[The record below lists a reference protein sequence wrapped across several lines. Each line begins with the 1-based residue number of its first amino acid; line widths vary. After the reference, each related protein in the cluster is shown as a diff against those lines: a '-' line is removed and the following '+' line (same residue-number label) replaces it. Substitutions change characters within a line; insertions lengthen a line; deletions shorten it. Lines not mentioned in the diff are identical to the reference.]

1 MTQLDLM
8 PAATTLGDL
17 VRQVPDER
25 LGDPTPC
32 PAYTV
37 GDLVDHVGGL
47 AVAFTAAAGKD
58 IGELTSQAPQPDAA
72 RLPADWRTSIPAA
85 LVALATAWRGPAAW
99 TGMTQAGGVDLPG
112 EVGGL
117 VALDEIVL
125 HGWDLAAAMGRP
137 FDVDPEL
144 MNAVHGFVASFDPDP
159 DAATRLFGPIVD
171 VPARASLLDRTL
183 GLAGRDPQWTASAP
197 APAAAPATA
206 SAPAAPRG

>member
-32 PAYTV
+32 PDYTV
-37 GDLVDHVGGL
+37 GDLLDHIGGL
-47 AVAFTAAAGKD
+47 AVAFTAAAAKAT
-58 IGELTSQAPQPDAA
+58 GELTSRAPQPDAA
-72 RLPADWRTSIPAA
+72 RLPAGWRTSIPAA
-85 LVALATAWRGPAAW
+85 LVALATAWREPDAW

-125 HGWDLAAAMGRP
+125 HGWDLAAATGRP
-137 FDVDPEL
+137 FGVDPEL
-144 MNAVHGFVASFDPDP
+144 MGAVHGFVASFDPDP
-159 DAATRLFGPIVD
+159 DAAARLFGPIVD
-171 VPARASLLDRTL
+171 VPASAPLLDRTL
-183 GLAGRDPQWTASAP
+183 GLAGRDPRW
-197 APAAAPATA
+197 AAATV
-206 SAPAAPRG
+206 APTVPRG